1 MFSHR
6 GLFLAVTIISLASTA
21 LADVLVQPYEHQ
33 YYSNPRYLQHQS
45 TVSQHSIR
53 SPEQY
58 RTEQLP
64 NQESTRYLSGVQT
77 PVYPYQWNQAD
88 ARSHVLSYPHRPPY
102 HHYLPRPHHMRF
114 ARIGGHGYVR
124 PSVYVGHPQSLTVHN
139 RRKRSRR
146 SDPTSTESSKSEVVA
161 HDNDVAAKSPLTDA
175 KDPTTVDSLLPEHE
189 PTDTTDKRVE
199 NRQIKNDYITNPRL
213 FGFYTEDTH
222 PKHADDIPNTWQ
234 SMINQYDTNRHTQ
247 SPNVAQGE
255 TCSDDSRIIYNRPL
269 MRFAQSSSSQKSNDN
284 DYGSKYRDNGS
295 DSASDTVK
303 ETAKWFGALYTSLL
317 NKSQYITSVRPEHVY
332 SVPQRKTRYYMEE
345 ACGRAAHHEPEK
357 ISLQEITNMNMINTA
372 EPSQDKILQIP
383 IYSEVT
389 PKASQYADTAATPT
403 SVQFQ
408 PPFVTYVQ
416 NPYRS
421 NEESS
426 ATNEIVGAPY
436 DTNYNFNYLYN
447 YPRYWKKDWVKGE
460 GILYPTFVEDFFGL
474 KKINDTTSTDASK
487 HTPDRNPFYPTFG
500 RTLE

>member
-1 MFSHR
+1 MEPSRCSFTCVKLSTSSTIPP
-6 GLFLAVTIISLASTA
+6 LFTEATPCAFRKNRRSWICTA
-21 LADVLVQPYEHQ
+21 L
-33 YYSNPRYLQHQS
+33 
-45 TVSQHSIR
+45 
-53 SPEQY
+53 
-58 RTEQLP
+58 
-64 NQESTRYLSGVQT
+64 GVC
-77 PVYPYQWNQAD
+77 
-88 ARSHVLSYPHRPPY
+88 
-102 HHYLPRPHHMRF
+102 
-114 ARIGGHGYVR
+114 R
-124 PSVYVGHPQSLTVHN
+124 PSSIFVHN

-161 HDNDVAAKSPLTDA
+161 YDNDVAAKSPLTDA

-222 PKHADDIPNTWQ
+222 PEHAYDIPNTWKD
-234 SMINQYDTNRHTQ
+234 MINQYDTNRHTQ

-255 TCSDDSRIIYNRPL
+255 ACSDDSRIVYNRPL
-269 MRFAQSSSSQKSNDN
+269 MRFAQSSSSPKSHDN

-303 ETAKWFGALYTSLL
+303 ETAKWFG
-317 NKSQYITSVRPEHVY
+317 
-332 SVPQRKTRYYMEE
+332 
-345 ACGRAAHHEPEK
+345 GHHEPEK
-357 ISLQEITNMNMINTA
+357 ISLQEITNMNMIDTA

-383 IYSEVT
+383 FYSEVT

-426 ATNEIVGAPY
+426 ATNEIVGAPC
-436 DTNYNFNYLYN
+436 DTNDRPYNYNLNPNYNLNYLYN

-487 HTPDRNPFYPTFG
+487 HTPDRNKFYPTYG